1 MMLRPRAALMMA
13 TGLEAVVLDAEAIAR
28 LRLGGKG

>member
-1 MMLRPRAALMMA
+1 MSRGWG
-13 TGLEAVVLDAEAIAR
+13 GLEAVLKAIDEMDVEAIAR